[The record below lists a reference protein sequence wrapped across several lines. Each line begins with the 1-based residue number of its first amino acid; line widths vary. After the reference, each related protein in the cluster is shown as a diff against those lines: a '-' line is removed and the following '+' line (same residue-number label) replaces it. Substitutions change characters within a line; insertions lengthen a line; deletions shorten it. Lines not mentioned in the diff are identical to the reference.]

1 MIAKLP
7 PNITDLKP
15 RITVIGVGGAGC
27 NAVNNMIDANLDG
40 VDFVVANTDAQS
52 LVASNAPHKI
62 QLGARLTEGLGA
74 GSRPEIGEAAA
85 EETLDDIR
93 ELISGSHM
101 VFVAAGMGG
110 GTGTG
115 AAAVIARAAKEQNIL
130 TVAVVTKPFQF
141 EGTRRM
147 RIAEAG
153 IAELKKHVDTLIVIP
168 NQNLFRIASERTTFA
183 EAFVLADQVLYSGVA
198 CIVDLIVKEG
208 LINLD
213 FADVRTVMS
222 GMGSAMMGTGEA
234 SGDDRAVRAAE
245 EAITNPLLDDVTL
258 SGARGLLLSITG
270 GADLTLYEVDE
281 AASRVRREV
290 DPEAN
295 IIVGATFD
303 PSLGERVRVSIVAS
317 GMAQS
322 HATAGDIHRAAA
334 MQPPVPSASSSPPA
348 HGQGPR
354 TAVMEE
360 RPSPAFTELAAAAAG
375 PPPVPSAQNSPFA
388 HSPPH
393 AQDAGYASPDGG
405 PVSHPPGAAP
415 PSWHGPDDI
424 EITELAP
431 GALAVTGHVPPS
443 DPFGGPSRVASPP
456 NEEFTPKPPLG
467 VRRPPPRMPELGD
480 FPIVGQREYIAKTQR
495 GGAAEQRAQRQEP
508 EPRRRGLFERL
519 TGRGK
524 RESDSRI
531 ERREPQVQ
539 AQPKAPAHGHS
550 YGVGGSA
557 REPHHAHYDDEPH
570 LQEKPELPAF
580 FNKSR
585 R

>member
-1 MIAKLP
+1 
-7 PNITDLKP
+7 
-15 RITVIGVGGAGC
+15 
-27 NAVNNMIDANLDG
+27 
-40 VDFVVANTDAQS
+40 
-52 LVASNAPHKI
+52 
-62 QLGARLTEGLGA
+62 LGA

-234 SGDDRAVRAAE
+234 SGDGRAVCAAE

-303 PSLGERVRVSIVAS
+303 PSLGDRVRVSIVAS

-322 HATAGDIHRAAA
+322 QATSRDVGRAAHI
-334 MQPPVPSASSSPPA
+334 QPPVPPVDGSQPIYSA
-348 HGQGPR
+348 GPH
-354 TAVMEE
+354 TTIAEE
-360 RPSPAFTELAAAAAG
+360 RPSLAFTELSAPPTV
-375 PPPVPSAQNSPFA
+375 PPPVPFAQRGPLSQNLASAPHDPRA
-388 HSPPH
+388 H
-393 AQDAGYASPDGG
+393 DAGHAHPAGA
-405 PVSHPPGAAP
+405 PANHPPVVTQS
-415 PSWHGPDDI
+415 SWHGPDDI
-424 EITELAP
+424 EISDMAP
-431 GALAVTGHVPPS
+431 GALVGMGYAPPA
-443 DPFGGPSRVASPP
+443 DPLAAQPRVAPP
-456 NEEFTPKPPLG
+456 PHAEFAPAPPLQ
-467 VRRPPPRMPELGD
+467 VRRAPPRMPELRD
-480 FPIVGQREYIAKTQR
+480 FPPVGQRDYIAKTQR
-495 GGAAEQRAQRQEP
+495 GEAVEQRASQQES

-531 ERREPQVQ
+531 ERREHHEQ
-539 AQPKAPAHGHS
+539 AQPKAPARNHS
-550 YGVGGSA
+550 YGVGGDA
-557 REPHHAHYDDEPH
+557 REPYHSQYDEERHP
-570 LQEKPELPAF
+570 QEKPELPAF
-580 FNKSR
+580 FNKAR